1 MFYNLII
8 SQEWVKFGR
17 FSEFLILRANMKVD
31 REKSIK
37 IDKKFQGWVIET
49 AKEIRRRVVKLF
61 N

>member
-17 FSEFLILRANMKVD
+17 FSEFMILRAEMKVD

-37 IDKKFQGWVIET
+37 ISKKIQGWVIET
-49 AKEIRRRVVKLF
+49 TKEIRRRVVKLV

>member
-17 FSEFLILRANMKVD
+17 FSEFLILRADMKVD

-37 IDKKFQGWVIET
+37 INKKIQGWVIET
-49 AKEIRRRVVKLF
+49 AKEIRRRVVKLV